1 MPVQVRPGG
10 YERTTAM
17 KVQSQ
22 RQLRAGE
29 LVRRALAD
37 IIAEGAI
44 HDPAVAG
51 VPVTVT
57 EARMSPD
64 LRHATVFVAAMGQT
78 DRAKLAKALD
88 RTAGYLQRELAR
100 RIDLRFTPK
109 LRFEADDRFDEA
121 AHVDE
126 VLSRP
131 HVKRD
136 LD

>member
-1 MPVQVRPGG
+1 
-10 YERTTAM
+10 M

-44 HDPAVAG
+44 HDPAVSG
-51 VPVTVT
+51 VPVTIT

-64 LRHATVFVAAMGQT
+64 LRHATVFVAAMGQA
-78 DRAKLAKALD
+78 DRVKLARALD
-88 RTAGYLQRELAR
+88 HAAGFLQRELAR

-126 VLSRP
+126 VLARP

>member
-1 MPVQVRPGG
+1 
-10 YERTTAM
+10 M
-17 KVQSQ
+17 KAQSQ

-64 LRHATVFVAAMGQT
+64 LRHATVFVAAMGQPT
-78 DRAKLAKALD
+78 GQSWQRRSIMLRAISSASLPDASSCAS
-88 RTAGYLQRELAR
+88 R
-100 RIDLRFTPK
+100 RSCDLRPMTGSTRLPMST
-109 LRFEADDRFDEA
+109 RCCRARM
-121 AHVDE
+121 
-126 VLSRP
+126 
-131 HVKRD
+131 
-136 LD
+136 

>member
-1 MPVQVRPGG
+1 
-10 YERTTAM
+10 M

-44 HDPAVAG
+44 HDPVVAG

-64 LRHATVFVAAMGQT
+64 LRHATVFVAAMGQA
-78 DRAKLAKALD
+78 DRVKLAKALD
-88 RTAGYLQRELAR
+88 HASGYLQRELAR

>member
-1 MPVQVRPGG
+1 
-10 YERTTAM
+10 M
-17 KVQSQ
+17 KAQSQ
-22 RQLRAGE
+22 RQLRAAE

-78 DRAKLAKALD
+78 DRVKLAKALD
-88 RTAGYLQRELAR
+88 HAAGYLQRELAR

-109 LRFEADDRFDEA
+109 LRFEPDDRFDEA

>member
-1 MPVQVRPGG
+1 
-10 YERTTAM
+10 M
-17 KVQSQ
+17 KAQSQ

-64 LRHATVFVAAMGQT
+64 LRHATVFVAAMGQA

-88 RTAGYLQRELAR
+88 HASGYLQRELAR
-100 RIDLRFTPK
+100 RIELRFTPK

-131 HVKRD
+131 QVKRD

>member
-1 MPVQVRPGG
+1 
-10 YERTTAM
+10 M
-17 KVQSQ
+17 KTQSQ

-64 LRHATVFVAAMGQT
+64 LRHTTVFVAAMGQA
-78 DRAKLAKALD
+78 DRVKLAKALD
-88 RTAGYLQRELAR
+88 HASGYLQRELAK
-100 RIDLRFTPK
+100 RIELRFTPK
-109 LRFEADDRFDEA
+109 LRFEADDRFEEA

-131 HVKRD
+131 QVKRD
-136 LD
+136 LE

>member
-1 MPVQVRPGG
+1 
-10 YERTTAM
+10 M
-17 KVQSQ
+17 KAQSQ

-37 IIAEGAI
+37 LIAEGAI
-44 HDPAVAG
+44 HDPAVSG
-51 VPVTVT
+51 LPVTVT

-64 LRHATVFVAAMGQT
+64 LRHATVFVAAMGQA
-78 DRAKLAKALD
+78 DRVKLAKALD
-88 RTAGYLQRELAR
+88 HASGYLQRELAR

-131 HVKRD
+131 QVKRD

>member
-1 MPVQVRPGG
+1 
-10 YERTTAM
+10 M

>member
-1 MPVQVRPGG
+1 
-10 YERTTAM
+10 M

-51 VPVTVT
+51 VPVTIT

-64 LRHATVFVAAMGQT
+64 LRHATVFVAAMGQA
-78 DRAKLAKALD
+78 DRVKLAKALD
-88 RTAGYLQRELAR
+88 HASGYLQRELAK
-100 RIDLRFTPK
+100 RIELRFTPK
-109 LRFEADDRFDEA
+109 LRFEADDRFEEA

-126 VLSRP
+126 VLARP

>member
-1 MPVQVRPGG
+1 
-10 YERTTAM
+10 M

-44 HDPAVAG
+44 HDPAMAG
-51 VPVTVT
+51 VPITVT

-64 LRHATVFVAAMGQT
+64 LRHATVFVAAMGQA

-88 RTAGYLQRELAR
+88 HAAGYLQRELAR

>member
-1 MPVQVRPGG
+1 
-10 YERTTAM
+10 M

-44 HDPAVAG
+44 HDPAVSG
-51 VPVTVT
+51 IPVTIT

-64 LRHATVFVAAMGQT
+64 LRHATVFVAAMGQA
-78 DRAKLAKALD
+78 DRVKLAQALD
-88 RTAGYLQRELAR
+88 HAAGFLQRELAR

-126 VLSRP
+126 VLARP
-131 HVKRD
+131 HVKHD

>member
-1 MPVQVRPGG
+1 
-10 YERTTAM
+10 M

-44 HDPAVAG
+44 HDPAVSG
-51 VPVTVT
+51 IPVTIT

-64 LRHATVFVAAMGQT
+64 LRHATVFVAAMGQA
-78 DRAKLAKALD
+78 DRVKLAQALD
-88 RTAGYLQRELAR
+88 HAAGFLQRELAR

-126 VLSRP
+126 VLARP

>member
-1 MPVQVRPGG
+1 
-10 YERTTAM
+10 M

-64 LRHATVFVAAMGQT
+64 LRHATVFVAAMGQA

-88 RTAGYLQRELAR
+88 HASGYLQRELAR

-109 LRFEADDRFDEA
+109 LRFEADDRFEEA